1 MDELCGRHVPV
12 GAVAVE
18 EEIGAESAGVFVEVE
33 AGVLGGDL
41 LKDSTETVETVVISK
56 DVVELEAGEF
66 CDELVEPGFGGLE
79 RFFFVSESAPAEV
92 EGVAVENEGVGA
104 IQPFVKAGYEIF
116 SD

>member
-1 MDELCGRHVPV
+1 MQ
-12 GAVAVE
+12 
-18 EEIGAESAGVFVEVE
+18 VE
-33 AGVLGGDL
+33 AGVLCGDL
-41 LKDSTETVETVVISK
+41 VENFTEALKAVVISK

-92 EGVAVENEGVGA
+92 EGVAVEDESVGA